1 MARVGQQVVGLDE
14 DRLPGRVA
22 VGVLTRVFPPAL
34 VDEVVAGA
42 GVVEQRIRVLPARLV
57 VYYTLAMILFFQS
70 SYSQVWVKLV
80 GGLDWARS
88 FRARVAVGM
97 SPSPA
102 AIAKARARLG
112 WQVMADLL
120 ERVAGPLAGQDDGWA
135 YVAGLRLVAV
145 DGLTVDVPD
154 TAANAT
160 QFGRPGGG
168 AGPGAFP
175 QVRVVALAECGS
187 RALMGARC
195 AGITTGEQGL
205 TTELTGLFGAGMLV
219 VADRNFLSHQ
229 VLRDTLTTGAHAL
242 LRAKSDLTRATFWLA
257 GGRQGCD
264 LRGCGRGGLFEVT
277 NRVVGSLARGLV
289 HPEGAYGL
297 GCEGGVDR
305 AQAGPPG
312 RRDRAHRLRARRRPA
327 RCADGGRPGAALAR
341 PGHVGSDLARRGLE
355 DGHEFGCGGGCA
367 GRGHEQPA
375 AVGRSGWRLRTPGV
389 RRCGRR
395 DVQAAGAG
403 ADHRADVQ
411 GRHDPG
417 PGRDRCERAG
427 AAHDLP
433 LPGPVRGP

>member
-102 AIAKARARLG
+102 AISKARARLG

-195 AGITTGEQGL
+195 AGITTGELETGIRGGPAVVLRSKSPDMIRQ
-205 TTELTGLFGAGMLV
+205 ELYALLCVYQAIRTLICHS
-219 VADRNFLSHQ
+219 ADRAGPDPDRISF
-229 VLRDTLTTGAHAL
+229 T
-242 LRAKSDLTRATFWLA
+242 RAKNAIAARVSD
-257 GGRQGCD
+257 
-264 LRGCGRGGLFEVT
+264 
-277 NRVVGSLARGLV
+277 
-289 HPEGAYGL
+289 
-297 GCEGGVDR
+297 
-305 AQAGPPG
+305 
-312 RRDRAHRLRARRRPA
+312 
-327 RCADGGRPGAALAR
+327 AAAFSPR
-341 PGHVGSDLARRGLE
+341 
-355 DGHEFGCGGGCA
+355 
-367 GRGHEQPA
+367 
-375 AVGRSGWRLRTPGV
+375 
-389 RRCGRR
+389 
-395 DVQAAGAG
+395 
-403 ADHRADVQ
+403 
-411 GRHDPG
+411 
-417 PGRDRCERAG
+417 
-427 AAHDLP
+427 
-433 LPGPVRGP
+433 